1 MTTIAE
7 LDCTITPTTDG
18 EIAIINLES
27 ARRRSWSKFFAD
39 PARDGVAETVVEHEQ
54 LTLQFVGD
62 VSALDRLALLAVQLN
77 QAEPV
82 SARTRLIQAQV
93 ASIAHRFSDARHY
106 LAEAEIGGAP
116 AADVDRLRLT
126 IDQACGNDLDSV
138 LDARRRIATETGGL
152 EDFVAL
158 ASLLADLRDFDA
170 ADRAYKQALQ
180 AYHDVSPFP
189 IARIC
194 FQLGMLWGELTPEPN
209 PALAAQCY
217 RQAIAILPM
226 YTKARVHLAEICSAE
241 GNFSEAEELL
251 RRVMAI
257 GDPEVDWRLAD
268 VLADQEKFE
277 ESEERMKAAH
287 SGFESLLERHLL
299 AFADHGAEFYA
310 GSGGGLPRAL
320 QLARI
325 NADNRPTLRAI
336 EQAHKVA
343 ILADD
348 AAAAFELL
356 SEATKRWGYTSAFS
370 LSSVRGRRLN
380 NREGAA
386 A

>member
-1 MTTIAE
+1 VTTIAE
-7 LDCTITPTTDG
+7 LDRAITPTTDG

-62 VSALDRLALLAVQLN
+62 VSALDRLALLAAQRD
-77 QAEPV
+77 QAEPA

-106 LAEAEIGGAP
+106 LAEAEIGGALG
-116 AADVDRLRLT
+116 ADVDRLRLT
-126 IDQACGNDLDSV
+126 IDQACGNDLDSA
-138 LDARRRIATETGGL
+138 LGARRRIATETGGL

-158 ASLLADLRDFDA
+158 ASLLSDLRDFDA
-170 ADRAYKQALQ
+170 ANRAYERALQ
-180 AYHDVSPFP
+180 AYRDVSPFP
-189 IARIC
+189 IARVC
-194 FQLGMLWGELTPEPN
+194 FQLGMLWGELTPEPD
-209 PALAAQCY
+209 PVLAAQWY
-217 RQAIAILPM
+217 QQAIAILPM

-257 GDPEVDWRLAD
+257 GDPEVDWRLAE
-268 VLADQEKFE
+268 VLADQERFE

-310 GSGGGLPRAL
+310 GGGGSLPRAL
-320 QLARI
+320 YLARI
-325 NADNRPTLRAI
+325 NAHNRPTLRAI
-336 EQAHKVA
+336 EQAHKIA
-343 ILADD
+343 ILAED
-348 AAAAFELL
+348 AAAAFELQ
-356 SEATKRWGYTSAFS
+356 SEATKRWGNASAFS
-370 LSSVRGRRLN
+370 LSSVRGQRLS
-380 NREGAA
+380 EGEAA
-386 A
+386 C